1 MDESMI
7 SKYEIY
13 GIKLSMHGKAMDQI
27 NCQVTQNES
36 NGYYYQ
42 FIYVQVLQ
50 IQNTID
56 QYESYD
62 GCGDQ

>member
-1 MDESMI
+1 MI
-7 SKYEIY
+7 SKNEIY

-27 NCQVTQNES
+27 NCQVTQNDC

-42 FIYVQVLQ
+42 FIYVQVSQ
-50 IQNTID
+50 IQNTIY

-62 GCGDQ
+62 ECGDQ

>member
-1 MDESMI
+1 MI
-7 SKYEIY
+7 SKNEIY
-13 GIKLSMHGKAMDQI
+13 GIKLSMHGKAVDQI

-36 NGYYYQ
+36 NGHYYQ

-62 GCGDQ
+62 GCSDQ